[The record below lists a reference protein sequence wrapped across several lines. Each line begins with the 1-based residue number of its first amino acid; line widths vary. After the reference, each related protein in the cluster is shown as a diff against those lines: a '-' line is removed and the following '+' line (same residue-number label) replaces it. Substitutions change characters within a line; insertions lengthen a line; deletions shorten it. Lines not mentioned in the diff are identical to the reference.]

1 MVHRP
6 VGHVCMGQDS
16 VMLTSGS
23 ICLLDARLG
32 FIDQWVN
39 MSACME
45 RIVVL
50 H

>member
-1 MVHRP
+1 MVHWP
-6 VGHVCMGQDS
+6 VPHVCLGQDS

-23 ICLLDARLG
+23 ICLLEARLC

-45 RIVVL
+45 WIVVL